1 MIIDGKIPGRF
12 VWGDDICVAFAT
24 IEPAAPGHVLIVPR
38 MEVDK
43 YSDLPAN
50 VFAHMAE
57 VSQIIGRAQEK
68 AFHVPRAIISILGF
82 DVPHTHIHVIPARP
96 ETVKVLGNEKPA
108 QPAELDCAMH
118 KLRSAVREMGYADFV
133 PEKMDSP
140 KTKSAGKGET
150 EKPDAG
156 CSQSEKAR

>member
-1 MIIDGKIPGRF
+1 MEIIARGT
-12 VWGDDICVAFAT
+12 W
-24 IEPAAPGHVLIVPR
+24 
-38 MEVDK
+38 
-43 YSDLPAN
+43 
-50 VFAHMAE
+50 
-57 VSQIIGRAQEK
+57 K
-68 AFHVPRAIISILGF
+68 AFSC
-82 DVPHTHIHVIPARP
+82 ARP

-108 QPAELDCAMH
+108 RPAELDCAMH